1 MIAPI
6 QARLLSQPSDGRRG
20 ESGMMLPPAG
30 GAIGMAA
37 WLVCE
42 DGFIVS
48 WEKSGK
54 NVRKECEER
63 TVEYD
68 RG

>member
-1 MIAPI
+1 
-6 QARLLSQPSDGRRG
+6 
-20 ESGMMLPPAG
+20 MMLPLAG